1 VTFSPDGKQ
10 IAFFYFYEDED
21 RLMIANADGTG
32 ERQVAERHGNE
43 FFYIGTFSALS
54 WSPDGKSLASPVGN
68 SHENYMSVATVSVA
82 SGEINFFTPQKWDTV
97 KQVAWLTD
105 GNNVLVTAR
114 EQVSSPFKIWKLSFP
129 AGETQ
134 KITNDLNSYPAISL
148 TADSS
153 LLATVQTETVANIWV
168 APIGDNQQATQLTSG
183 RNLNFAPSWT
193 PDGKIVYMSNADLYS
208 IDSRGGSPRQLTAD
222 SRANGVPS
230 TPRDGRYIVFLSDR
244 TGVPCIWRMDM
255 DGGNPKQLTDGY
267 DIGPQC
273 SLDGH
278 WIVYTHIANAGTIW
292 KVPID
297 GGQPAQLTER
307 PSYSPAISPDGKQIV
322 CSYLEEPNSPVKL
335 AILPLEGGQPIKT
348 FALPNGFPETNLRW
362 TTDGRAIV
370 YGVKRSGVSNLWA
383 QPVDGSAAKQLT
395 NFMSDLIF
403 SFDFSA
409 DGKGLALSRGTQTSD
424 VVLISNFK

>member
-1 VTFSPDGKQ
+1 
-10 IAFFYFYEDED
+10 
-21 RLMIANADGTG
+21 
-32 ERQVAERHGNE
+32 
-43 FFYIGTFSALS
+43 
-54 WSPDGKSLASPVGN
+54 
-68 SHENYMSVATVSVA
+68 MSVATVSVA
-82 SGEINFFTPQKWDTV
+82 SGEISFFTPQKWDTV

-114 EQVSSPFKIWKLSFP
+114 EQVSSPFKIWKLSYP
-129 AGETQ
+129 GGEAQ
-134 KITNDLNSYPAISL
+134 KVTNDLNSYPAISL

-168 APIGDNQQATQLTSG
+168 AQIGDNQHATQLTSG
-183 RNLNFAPSWT
+183 RNLNFAPSWA
-193 PDGKIVYMSNADLYS
+193 PDGKIVYASNADLYS
-208 IDSRGGSPRQLTAD
+208 IDSRGGTPRQLTANAH
-222 SRANGVPS
+222 ANDGPS
-230 TPRDGRYIVFLSDR
+230 TPRDGRYIIFVSDR

-267 DIGPQC
+267 DISPHC

-278 WIVYTHIANAGTIW
+278 WLVYTHISNAGTIW

-297 GGQPAQLTER
+297 GGQPALLTER

-335 AILPLEGGQPIKT
+335 AILPLEGGQPIRT

-370 YGVKRSGVSNLWA
+370 YGVRRSGVSNLWA